1 MKKYPKVIT
10 LKYLEALVAEQEKKD
25 LIAKIKN
32 LNNIGN
38 DGETKNISI
47 NTIRQER

>member
-10 LKYLEALVAEQEKKD
+10 LKYLEGLVLEQEKKD